1 LGGIAPIVV
10 NLPRM
15 NYFELFELPVGFT
28 VDQAL
33 LKRQFYVLSR
43 KYHPDFFT
51 LSGPAEQAE
60 VLEKSSMVNKGYKTF
75 LQPDL
80 TMQYLLQLKGLV
92 EPEEKY
98 PLSPVFLGEVMEIN
112 EQLMELEMAPDLAEL
127 NKVET
132 ATNELLKTIYH
143 DVEGTMAGYQEG
155 ITPEKALLP
164 VKDYYYQKKYLQRIL
179 DKIASLRNIA
189 PRT

>member
-1 LGGIAPIVV
+1 
-10 NLPRM
+10 M
-15 NYFELFELPVGFT
+15 NYFELFEIPVGFK
-28 VDQAL
+28 VDQKG
-33 LKRQFYVLSR
+33 LKQQFYALSR

-51 LSGPAEQAE
+51 QSGEEEQADM
-60 VLEKSSMVNKGYKTF
+60 LEKSSMVNKAYQTF
-75 LQPDL
+75 LQEDA
-80 TMQYLLQLKGLV
+80 TIQYLLTLKGLV
-92 EPEEKY
+92 EPEEKLQLN
-98 PLSPVFLGEVMEIN
+98 PSFLGEVMEIN
-112 EQLMELEMAPDLAEL
+112 EQLMELEMDPGEAELAE
-127 NKVET
+127 VEAT
-132 ATNELLKTIYH
+132 TNELLKRIYH